1 MSGTGGTGSLDGD
14 FSEAAAGFIAQAERA
29 SASGDPATA
38 ARCYLA
44 AVRLHMMASQTV
56 AASAVL
62 VELEE
67 LGYAPAERELALAL
81 AELADL
87 TPDVAEQ
94 TRAWR
99 RVLASADKPTRL
111 TALERLT
118 RLAAAQGDWS
128 SALSAVD
135 AALAL
140 AASSADDRVEA
151 VFTVERAR
159 VLRAQ
164 GALVD
169 AREAL
174 DRAAERAAQRA
185 PQVFGLVAAERARL
199 ALALGN
205 WDTAAH
211 HAADAQAAALHRWD
225 VPAFIDLTTL
235 RADALER
242 SLGVTEAIEVVL
254 DAQARLSHR
263 LGAGSGDPLAD
274 HLAALR
280 ARAARG

>member
-1 MSGTGGTGSLDGD
+1 
-14 FSEAAAGFIAQAERA
+14 
-29 SASGDPATA
+29 
-38 ARCYLA
+38 
-44 AVRLHMMASQTV
+44 
-56 AASAVL
+56 

-99 RVLASADKPTRL
+99 RVLASEDKPTRL

-199 ALALGN
+199 ALALGD